1 MFHIALPLLAATLCV
16 AGCASQERIN
26 EAQSDLFLA
35 AYRTNT
41 AAMSRASNEAYDA
54 TFGPEEK
61 GAPARAPDP
70 SVKIVYLDL
79 SAEDFETSRAIAA
92 SIIYGSQTVTSDSL
106 TAGFALPRYLGTG
119 MCIVYQ
125 VRVGDLAKLVNGK
138 PMFVVTPY
146 VHARVRAHEV
156 RHCSGETHDERNVWQ
171 P

>member
-41 AAMSRASNEAYDA
+41 AAMSRASDEAYDA

-70 SVKIVYLDL
+70 SVKVVYLDL
-79 SAEDFETSRAIAA
+79 SAEEFETSRAIAA
-92 SIIYGSQTVTSDSL
+92 PIIYGGQAVTSDSL
-106 TAGFALPRYLGTG
+106 TAGFVLPLLKT
-119 MCIVYQ
+119 CFVYQ
-125 VRVGDLAKLVNGK
+125 VKVGDLARRIDGR

-156 RHCSGETHDERNVWQ
+156 RHCSGETHDEHNVWQ